1 MLIVSRRQWLM
12 AFLLLGVVFICQRDV
27 SANTEDLAVVL
38 EGVKYHDQL
47 IKSCR
52 VSFTSRAFTSKES
65 NVAGTE
71 SINHTTEG
79 ECFFADGMLALTQII
94 PHTQFDPKMTLKQ
107 IYDKERIMEVYI
119 HEPQDEAAWHKV
131 FYYPKHRFQQVVDQ
145 YYSPLFWTEV
155 EGLPLDEIVSLYVK
169 APDDSVQSRGYEM
182 IQEEQ
187 CFRLSLI
194 GPLSD
199 IDVVVNL
206 DRGYRIQE
214 IHITYK
220 HGTTL
225 DDHTLIKVQKVE
237 WEQYKEDIWYPV
249 STYSETYVLHNQTG
263 AKQTRF
269 REQIQFKDFEA
280 NIKIPEDVFLT
291 EPPPGAES
299 VHHF

>member
-1 MLIVSRRQWLM
+1 MTY
-12 AFLLLGVVFICQRDV
+12 LLLGAVFICQRGV
-27 SANTEDLAVVL
+27 SANIKDLAVVL

-47 IKSCR
+47 IESCR
-52 VSFTSRAFTSKES
+52 VSFTSQAFISKEFNAAS
-65 NVAGTE
+65 TE
-71 SINHTTEG
+71 SRNQGIEG
-79 ECFFADGMLALTQII
+79 ECFFTDGMLALTQ
-94 PHTQFDPKMTLKQ
+94 FESEMTLKQ

-119 HEPQDEAAWHKV
+119 YESQDEAASHEV
-131 FYYPKHRFQQVVDQ
+131 FYYPKHRFNGILDR

-155 EGLPLDEIVSLYVK
+155 EGLPLDEIVNLYVK
-169 APDDSVQSRGYEM
+169 TPDESVQSRGYEI
-182 IQEEQ
+182 IQGEQ

-194 GPLSD
+194 GSLSD
-199 IDVVVNL
+199 MDVVVNL

-220 HGTTL
+220 SGTTL
-225 DDHTLIKVQKVE
+225 DDHTLISLRTVE
-237 WEQYKEDIWYPV
+237 WEHYEDDIWHPT
-249 STYSETYVLHNQTG
+249 STHTEIYVLHNQTG